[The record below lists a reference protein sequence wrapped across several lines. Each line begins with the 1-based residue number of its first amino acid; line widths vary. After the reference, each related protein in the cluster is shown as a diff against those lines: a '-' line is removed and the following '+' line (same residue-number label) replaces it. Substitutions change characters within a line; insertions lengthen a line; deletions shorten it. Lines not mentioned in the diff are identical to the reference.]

1 MRRVGIFGGSF
12 DPPHRAH
19 IKMALLATESIPLDL
34 LYFIPSYQAPLKEH
48 QPLAAPEHRV
58 AMLEQLT
65 GMQTGWSVHT
75 YEIKQQRPVATIETV
90 GRLTSNNPEDSYFL
104 IIGGDQLA
112 QFDRWEQADR
122 LAEMVQ
128 IVCFTRN
135 GFQPTSPNNVQTSTI
150 PLNMAVSSS
159 MIRDRISKG
168 EIPEELLLPEIAAY
182 IQKHKLYR

>member
-19 IKMALLATESIPLDL
+19 IKMALLATERVPLDL

-65 GMQTGWSVHT
+65 EMRAGWAVDN

-90 GRLTSNNPEDSYFL
+90 VHLKSNDPDDNYFL
-104 IIGGDQLA
+104 IIGGDQMA

-122 LAEMVQ
+122 LAEMVE
-128 IVCFTRN
+128 IVCFTRKE
-135 GFQPTSPNNVQTSTI
+135 FHQTSPNRVKTSTI
-150 PLNMAVSSS
+150 PLDMAVSSS

-168 EIPEELLLPEIAAY
+168 EIPEDLLLPEISAY
-182 IQKHKLYR
+182 IQKHKLYQ

>member
-19 IKMALLATESIPLDL
+19 FEMALLATERVPLDL

-48 QPLAAPEHRV
+48 QPFTEPNHRV
-58 AMLEQLT
+58 AMVKMLA
-65 GMQTGWSVHT
+65 GMRAGWAVHT
-75 YEIKQQRPVATIETV
+75 YEIKKERPVATIETV
-90 GRLTSNNPEDSYFL
+90 GHLRSNDPDDSYIL
-104 IIGGDQLA
+104 IIGGDQLT

-128 IVCFTRN
+128 IVCFARH
-135 GFQPTSPNNVQTSTI
+135 GFQQTGPKKVQPLMI
-150 PLNMAVSSS
+150 PFNMAISSS

-168 EIPEELLLPEIAAY
+168 EVPEELLLPEISAY
-182 IQKHKLYR
+182 IRKNKLYR

>member
-1 MRRVGIFGGSF
+1 
-12 DPPHRAH
+12 
-19 IKMALLATESIPLDL
+19 MAQLATERVLLDL

-65 GMQTGWSVHT
+65 GMGTGWAVHN
-75 YEIKQQRPVATIETV
+75 YEIEQRRPVATIETV
-90 GRLTSNNPEDSYFL
+90 GHLKSNEPDDSYFL

-122 LAEMVQ
+122 LTELVQ
-128 IVCFTRN
+128 IVCFTRQD
-135 GFQPTSPNNVQTSTI
+135 FRQTSLNKVQISTI
-150 PLNMAVSSS
+150 PLDMAVSSS
-159 MIRDRISKG
+159 MIRERISKG
-168 EIPEELLLPEIAAY
+168 EIPEELLLPEISAY

>member
-1 MRRVGIFGGSF
+1 MRSVGIFGGSF
-12 DPPHRAH
+12 DPPHTAH
-19 IKMALLATESIPLDL
+19 IQMALLATERIPLDF

-65 GMQTGWSVHT
+65 GVRTDWAVHT
-75 YEIKQQRPVATIETV
+75 YEIRQRRTVPTIETV
-90 GRLTSNNPEDSYFL
+90 GHLRSNDPEDSYFL

-112 QFDRWEQADR
+112 QFDRWEQADK

-135 GFQPTSPNNVQTSTI
+135 GFQPTGPDNIQTTNI

-168 EIPEELLLPEIAAY
+168 EIPEELLLPEISAY
-182 IQKHKLYR
+182 IQKHELYQ